1 MYFVKNEGHT
11 ISTHSLQYIAVSA
24 PGDDEAPAGL
34 IRTPQCLYGSC
45 KAETN
50 PTSILTNPNK

>member
-1 MYFVKNEGHT
+1 MKG
-11 ISTHSLQYIAVSA
+11 IQLSTHSLQYIAVSA

-50 PTSILTNPNK
+50 PAR

>member
-1 MYFVKNEGHT
+1 MYFIKNEGHT

-50 PTSILTNPNK
+50 PTR

>member
-1 MYFVKNEGHT
+1 MYFIKNEGHT

-24 PGDDEAPAGL
+24 PGDDEASAGL
-34 IRTPQCLYGSC
+34 IRTHQCLYGSC

-50 PTSILTNPNK
+50 PTR